1 MTKDFDSLMEE
12 LLEHEPGVVIDY
24 LSVEVES
31 GNLSLFS
38 GILHSGILSTLVRQL
53 NTEVRL
59 TGDESLEVL
68 QKVYAKLKY
77 VEDKVK
83 MVRFDSFRVEFPTNS
98 FNSLGQSTMT
108 EQSKVF
114 QIVWYNPKFKKW
126 FVNKT
131 KCILTVNLWII
142 YTA

>member
-1 MTKDFDSLMEE
+1 MTRDLDSLMKE
-12 LLEHEPGVVIDY
+12 LLEPEVGVVIDY

-38 GILHSGILSTLVRQL
+38 GILHSGIVSTLVRQL

-68 QKVYAKLKY
+68 HKVYATLKY

-98 FNSLGQSTMT
+98 IINSLGKSTLT

-114 QIVWYNPKFKKW
+114 QIVWYNPKFKK
-126 FVNKT
+126 
-131 KCILTVNLWII
+131 
-142 YTA
+142 